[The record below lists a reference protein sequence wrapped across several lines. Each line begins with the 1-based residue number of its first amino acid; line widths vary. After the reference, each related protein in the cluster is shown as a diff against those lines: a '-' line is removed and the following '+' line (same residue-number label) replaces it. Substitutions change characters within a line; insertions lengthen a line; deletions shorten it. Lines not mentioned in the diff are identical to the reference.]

1 MHVNRFA
8 AIETVEE
15 EPIWTW
21 NPGNSRHILFAD
33 DDDAIVD
40 RRKSTQRRLLGGRV
54 SQFRCVPRHGTMMLC
69 CAKESNAGLT
79 PRADRGRC
87 HRNQSVNQF
96 DKRVDIRPAC
106 EHSIDLFY
114 EFRDSA

>member
-1 MHVNRFA
+1 
-8 AIETVEE
+8 
-15 EPIWTW
+15 
-21 NPGNSRHILFAD
+21 
-33 DDDAIVD
+33 
-40 RRKSTQRRLLGGRV
+40 
-54 SQFRCVPRHGTMMLC
+54 MMLC